1 MAWIK
6 DGKYYQYSYRLG
18 GQVHTRYVGAAT
30 GWFGSFTKAMAHEHE
45 TMVQERRQWRAARR
59 ALRQAA
65 AEDLAEV
72 RERVALVDTLTTGC
86 LAAAGFHRPQ
96 RYRWRKRRMIEIEC
110 NPPGT
115 LVAEAEKIVESL
127 DDNPESATRRALII
141 RLEEV
146 GKISPAA
153 VLEAT
158 NGDLFKLLTYI
169 FAGGLEKRTPD
180 LAIGLECKLR
190 LVLEGLIGDSKNTAL
205 RLAAEVATF
214 AYLEVRMAN

>member
-1 MAWIK
+1 
-6 DGKYYQYSYRLG
+6 
-18 GQVHTRYVGAAT
+18 
-30 GWFGSFTKAMAHEHE
+30 
-45 TMVQERRQWRAARR
+45 
-59 ALRQAA
+59 
-65 AEDLAEV
+65 
-72 RERVALVDTLTTGC
+72 
-86 LAAAGFHRPQ
+86 
-96 RYRWRKRRMIEIEC
+96 MIEIEC

-214 AYLEVRMAN
+214 AYLEVWMANMSADMKMIESKPISPELERRQNFTQRRFLRALESVEQIRALTRPKRIAVEI